1 MRWRRSVLRLMFATW
16 AVVVVVAVAF
26 FLARAARMGQ
36 RPPLAFA
43 AGVTELLAESR
54 YRAFRQVTNSDFIS
68 VDEKQ
73 GVVIDMR
80 TGLTASFKDLIVS
93 GRNCTPVEEA
103 VVRDREGNSVRATRL
118 CEFVFVVRTS
128 SGLRRVEA
136 IASEEAFRERRQE
149 LLGKNELPGCP
160 SQ

>member
-1 MRWRRSVLRLMFATW
+1 MRWRRSVLRLMFAIW
-16 AVVVVVAVAF
+16 AVVIVVALAF
-26 FLARAARMGQ
+26 FLARAAQMRQ

-54 YRAFRQVTNSDFIS
+54 YRAFRQVTNCHFIS

-73 GVVIDMR
+73 AVVIDLR
-80 TGLTASFKDLIVS
+80 TGLTASFKDLIAS
-93 GRNCTPVEEA
+93 GRNCSAVEEA
-103 VVRDREGNSVRATRL
+103 DVRDREGKSVRATRL

-136 IASEEAFRERRQE
+136 IASEEVFRQRRQE
-149 LLGKNELPGCP
+149 LLGTRELPDRNV
-160 SQ
+160 Q